1 MELTVGDHSG
11 SYSERWVLH
20 VGARNF
26 QNEEWGTV
34 VSTTYTYG
42 PGEYDIVL
50 EHRVAIQST
59 LKIAQIMAQSWVH
72 PKFAPKGSWVHPT
85 LGHYLGKF

>member
-42 PGEYDIVL
+42 PGEYDIIL
-50 EHRVAIQST
+50 EHRVAIQ
-59 LKIAQIMAQSWVH
+59 
-72 PKFAPKGSWVHPT
+72 
-85 LGHYLGKF
+85 